1 MSFWQTVEAKVK
13 SAAFGALVASVVAAV
28 LNALLSGS
36 PIPDSPHAW
45 AQFLI
50 IVLGPPVLAFV
61 RGYFAPHT
69 SIPPVS
75 TSTSTSSAAQRID

>member
-13 SAAFGALVASVVAAV
+13 SAAFGALAASVVAAV

-45 AQFLI
+45 LQFVI
-50 IVLGPPVLAFV
+50 IVVGPPVVAFV
-61 RGYFAPHT
+61 RGFQAPHT
-69 SIPPVS
+69 SIPPVP
-75 TSTSTSSAAQRID
+75 TGGDTPAA